1 MTPPAQE
8 NEDSDDERE
17 TAGTGVLD
25 YIQLLFWD
33 FYAAIRMKNDIVI
46 VN

>member
-1 MTPPAQE
+1 MRMTPPAQE

-25 YIQLLFWD
+25 YSRL
-33 FYAAIRMKNDIVI
+33 N
-46 VN
+46 